1 MSDTRA
7 WNIIGNRRW
16 GYLFSALVIIPGAVA
31 LAVWGLNLGIDFTGG
46 TLMDLRLGRDVPVSE
61 IRAALAP
68 FGHQEA
74 VIQKSPDQ
82 PNQVLIRTAAL
93 DEPTVARIQA
103 ALGQRFGG
111 VDQAASSVAN
121 VGPQIG
127 RELRSRAITAVLIGL
142 VLQLIYISWRF
153 RSVRFALTADVALF
167 HDLLVVLG
175 IFALLRKEIDSA
187 FVAVMLTV
195 IGYSVNDTVV
205 IFDRI
210 RDTLAQRLRLPFAEM
225 VNRSILEVLVRSLT
239 TGLGAV
245 MAILAIYLFGGVT
258 IRDFAFGL
266 GLAVITGTYS
276 SVFIATP
283 LLVDWQNW
291 SERRAGRPAG
301 EAERQPAP
309 PGEPSRGPQ
318 SPVVFSNPPR
328 KRRRSRGRR

>member
-1 MSDTRA
+1 MIQPRT

-16 GYLFSALVIIPGAVA
+16 GYLFSALVIIPGIIA
-31 LAVWGLNLGIDFTGG
+31 LIVWGLDLGIDFTGG
-46 TLMDLRLGRDVPVSE
+46 TLMDLRLGRDASVGE
-61 IRAALAP
+61 IRDVLAS
-68 FGHQEA
+68 FGHEEA
-74 VIQKSPDQ
+74 IIQKTPDQ
-82 PNQVLIRTAAL
+82 PRQVLIRTASL
-93 DEPTVARIQA
+93 NEPTVARIQA
-103 ALGQRFGG
+103 ALAQRFGG
-111 VDQAASSVAN
+111 VDTASSSVTN

-127 RELRSRAITAVLIGL
+127 RELRSRAVTAVLIGL

-167 HDLLVVLG
+167 HDLLVVVGL
-175 IFALLRKEIDSA
+175 FALTRKEIASA
-187 FVAVMLTV
+187 FVAVLLTV
-195 IGYSVNDTVV
+195 IGYSVNDTIV

-225 VNRSILEVLVRSLT
+225 VNRSIVEVLVRSLT

-266 GLAVITGTYS
+266 GIAVITGTYS
-276 SVFIATP
+276 SIFIATP

-291 SERRAGRPAG
+291 SDRRAGRAAPDVV
-301 EAERQPAP
+301 RQPATT
-309 PGEPSRGPQ
+309 GEPAAGTQP
-318 SPVVFSNPPR
+318 PVYFSNPPR